1 MKIKLV
7 IGFALAIACYSL
19 FAFKHVTETP
29 EKIIAN
35 RLILQSDSFVLS
47 VKALRT
53 AALNGKAN
61 RQKLQSL
68 FLQSRQ
74 AYKKMEWATEYFT
87 PTLAREIN
95 GPPVQEVELGPRII
109 DPQGLQVIE
118 GLLFPTYRLSNK
130 KELLAQIKLLQ
141 TSCTDLQTYFKR
153 VELYNWQI
161 FDAAKL
167 QMYRVIT
174 MGITGFDNA
183 LTLRSMQESAASLS
197 SLQPVLAL
205 YKAGQTTDVL
215 QKLSSAI
222 AYLKAHQGFNAF
234 DRVVF
239 IAQYINPL
247 TRGFTAF
254 QKQLNLPVVKYNRML
269 NQDAQTLF
277 DKDTFKPE
285 AYGPGFAPATA
296 KQVALGKKLFFDPGL
311 SGTGM
316 RSCGSCHQP
325 EKAFTDGLVKNT
337 VMNGTTLLS
346 RNTPTLINAALQ
358 PALFYD
364 MRAGSL
370 EDQVVD
376 VVQNKDEMH
385 GLLTE
390 SVVKLWK
397 DPAYRKAFTEA
408 YPIKVRTGVDTLE
421 VTQSIAAYIRSLT
434 LLNSRFD
441 DYMQGDSKALNN
453 EEINGFN
460 LFMGKAKC
468 GTCHYMPLFNGTL
481 PPKYLFMDAEVIG
494 VPQTAKGKVIDPDK
508 GRYNLVPIASMQYG
522 FKTPSVRNIARTA
535 PYMHNGVFATLEE
548 VVDFYDKGGGVGRGI
563 KIKNQTLSSDSLKL
577 TVKEQGDLIAF
588 MKSLD
593 SR

>member
-1 MKIKLV
+1 LKTRLI
-7 IGFALAIACYSL
+7 IGLALAIACYSL
-19 FAFKHVTETP
+19 FAFKQVAETP

-35 RLILQSDSFVLS
+35 RLILQSDSFVRS
-47 VKALRT
+47 VKTLRT
-53 AALNGKAN
+53 AILSGKAN
-61 RQKLQSL
+61 KQKLQSL
-68 FLQSRQ
+68 FLQSRL

-118 GLLFPTYRLSNK
+118 GLLFPVYNTSNK

-183 LTLRSMQESAASLS
+183 LTLHSMQESATSLI
-197 SLQPVLAL
+197 SLKPVIAL
-205 YKAGQTTDVL
+205 YNNGQANEVSVRLDAVISYL
-215 QKLSSAI
+215 Q
-222 AYLKAHQGFNAF
+222 AHQTFNTFNRAI
-234 DRVVF
+234 F
-239 IAQYINPL
+239 ITQYINPL
-247 TRGFTAF
+247 MRDFTRW
-254 QKQLNLPVVKYNRML
+254 QKALKLPVIKYNRML
-269 NQDAQTLF
+269 NQDAEILF

-325 EKAFTDGLVKNT
+325 EKAFTDGLAKNT

-358 PALFYD
+358 PAQFYD

-376 VVQNKDEMH
+376 VVQNKLEMH

-397 DPAYRKAFTEA
+397 DPTYRKQFTEA
-408 YPIKVRTGVDTLE
+408 FPIKERTGVDTLE

-441 DYMQGDSKALNN
+441 DYMQGDEKALNTS
-453 EEINGFN
+453 ELNGFN

-494 VPQTAKGKVIDPDK
+494 VPATAKGKLIDPDK
-508 GRYNLVPIASMQYG
+508 GRYNLVPIASMLHG

-535 PYMHNGVFATLEE
+535 PYMHNGVFSTLEE
-548 VVDFYDKGGGVGRGI
+548 VVDFYDKGGGAGRGI
-563 KIKNQTLSSDSLKL
+563 KIKNQTLSSDPLKL

-588 MKSLD
+588 MRSLD